1 MKKRILSLVLVL
13 AMCLSMVTFGYAAEQ
28 SDIGKLLELYKDR
41 IWEWQANQ
49 LDAMTEE
56 RMAVMNESWDNYD
69 AKRDEIRAL
78 AAAFVDELLD
88 ESQNADLAKF
98 YGTETMKDLY
108 KWKLMRDIME
118 GRLEIT
124 NTDAD
129 YTDWL
134 DRFTAFE
141 EANDEAISASA
152 PIGALNGL
160 GDYSEDLTEF
170 FGELV
175 GLVDGGLVFEGAGA
189 AKATAYVN
197 AYDINGD
204 GEDED
209 DDMASIHDYLVDD
222 VKELMVDG
230 IVNTFDIGMRLATFK
245 LTKENTTGLLDE
257 IKDRDMKAAFLLVGE
272 DITRYIIDELVPGA
286 RGQLLKLDKKEI
298 LAAVIGDATPILG
311 GNNEAAAKAIYDTM
325 SNLAKYMLEDKMD
338 KIEEAEEYVADELGF
353 VATEDLIDSAVGKL
367 NDAMAVVHPEHG
379 LELVH
384 INAYLGRALL
394 RYNEGGE
401 YNLSHEERGPVLEG
415 AEINGNEVAEL
426 GLGFAHNLYP
436 VFSSV
441 SEYGIASFDA
451 NYDADG
457 IKVYAGDDIGQIM
470 IEVTEGTEGEA
481 TVTVY
486 RGYTDYDQDGVQDG
500 DPEDVYR
507 YVTTFTVTAT
517 SAETTVNVDKQP
529 TVDDPTVDV
538 SGETPLDEVKVTVK
552 DEEGNE
558 VEVTIKDKDGNEL
571 DPDAVSKEDFED
583 GIVIILPD
591 GVVAGDQFTVEVKDP
606 ADDSVLDDADVTVG
620 EDVENPYVILDDVLD
635 TTVDGT
641 IEIKGTTNLD
651 YVTVAIIKNGE
662 TIYAVVYEK
671 AEFEAGITLNAPDN
685 AQEGEVYTV
694 VVGTEKASDSDEF
707 AIEGADETYEVVLE
721 DVLDTTA
728 DGTITIKGT
737 TTNLDYVT
745 VAIVK
750 NGETIY
756 AVVYSKAEFEAGIT
770 LNAPDNAQEGD
781 VYTVVVGTEKASD
794 SDEFTIIAE
803 GETTVNVDK
812 QPTTADPTIEVSG
825 ETSLDEVKVT
835 VKDENGNEVQVTIK
849 DKDGNELDPDA
860 VSKEDFE
867 DGIVIVLPDGVEG
880 GDQFTVEVKDPAD
893 DSVLDDADV
902 TVVESPYINLED
914 IEDFKLSD
922 NENAEITIKGTT
934 NLDFVVVTVTLGT
947 DNVYAVTHTKAE
959 YEAGVTIALDNA
971 QVGNVYTV
979 AVGQTGTEAEDTFE
993 ILPETAVA
1001 PSGTLSVGKTT
1012 RSMKVGK
1019 TIEITA
1025 TPQNIQPEGATVEIV
1040 WTTEDGTVLEITNV
1054 ATAANDASIAT
1065 ITRLAKGTKTITATL
1080 LVNGVE
1086 VDSKVIKVKVPTG
1099 GGGSD
1104 PAVNITVKVD
1114 ETKDVVKVP
1123 AGGTDVE
1130 FTGTG
1135 DGEVK
1140 VEIVDGVVTVTGVK
1154 EGEVK
1159 GTIKVTNEKGNV
1171 VLTGDYI
1178 FTVTEGDTVVKE
1190 HECEWPDIAVGW
1202 EGKTEA
1208 HWAHLT
1214 IDAMTINGY
1223 IKGYPDGLFKPDQ
1236 NITRA
1241 EFTAIVY
1248 RILGLEIAE
1257 DGVLYDDTVGHWA
1270 QDIIATM
1277 SLPEGYGMTRGYGDG
1292 NFGPND
1298 FITREQAVA
1307 IIARAKSAVWKEAE
1321 EGAKDI
1327 FTDAE
1332 DISWWFDGE
1341 MDAAVTNGLITGYQ
1355 DGSYKPLGFT
1365 TRAEACT
1372 LLARAWPE
1380 VLELD

>member
-583 GIVIILPD
+583 GIVI
-591 GVVAGDQFTVEVKDP
+591 
-606 ADDSVLDDADVTVG
+606 
-620 EDVENPYVILDDVLD
+620 
-635 TTVDGT
+635 
-641 IEIKGTTNLD
+641 
-651 YVTVAIIKNGE
+651 
-662 TIYAVVYEK
+662 
-671 AEFEAGITLNAPDN
+671 
-685 AQEGEVYTV
+685 
-694 VVGTEKASDSDEF
+694 
-707 AIEGADETYEVVLE
+707 
-721 DVLDTTA
+721 
-728 DGTITIKGT
+728 
-737 TTNLDYVT
+737 
-745 VAIVK
+745 
-750 NGETIY
+750 
-756 AVVYSKAEFEAGIT
+756 
-770 LNAPDNAQEGD
+770 
-781 VYTVVVGTEKASD
+781 
-794 SDEFTIIAE
+794 
-803 GETTVNVDK
+803 
-812 QPTTADPTIEVSG
+812 
-825 ETSLDEVKVT
+825 
-835 VKDENGNEVQVTIK
+835 
-849 DKDGNELDPDA
+849 
-860 VSKEDFE
+860 
-867 DGIVIVLPDGVEG
+867 VLPDGVEG

>member
-88 ESQNADLAKF
+88 ESQNTDLAKF

-325 SNLAKYMLEDKMD
+325 ENLANYMLDDKMD

-470 IEVTEGTEGEA
+470 IEVTEGAEGEA

-486 RGYTDYDQDGVQDG
+486 RGYTDEDVDGVIDNA
-500 DPEDVYR
+500 EDVYR

-538 SGETPLDEVKVTVK
+538 SGETNLDEVKVTVK
-552 DEEGNE
+552 DEDGNE
-558 VEVTIKDKDGNEL
+558 VQVTIKDKDGNEL

-651 YVTVAIIKNGE
+651 YVTVAIVK
-662 TIYAVVYEK
+662 TV
-671 AEFEAGITLNAPDN
+671 
-685 AQEGEVYTV
+685 EGE
-694 VVGTEKASDSDEF
+694 
-707 AIEGADETYEVVLE
+707 LQ
-721 DVLDTTA
+721 
-728 DGTITIKGT
+728 
-737 TTNLDYVT
+737 
-745 VAIVK
+745 
-750 NGETIY
+750 TIY
-756 AVVYSKAEFEAGIT
+756 AVVYSKADFEAGIT

-835 VKDENGNEVQVTIK
+835 VKDEDGNEVQVTIK

-880 GDQFTVEVKDPAD
+880 GDKFTVEVKDPAD
-893 DSVLDDADV
+893 DSVLDDADA
-902 TVVESPYINLED
+902 TVVESPYITLED
-914 IEDFKLSD
+914 IEDFKLSE

-959 YEAGVTIALDNA
+959 YEAGITIALDNA

-979 AVGQTGTEAEDTFE
+979 AVGQTGTEAEDTFT
-993 ILPETAVA
+993 ILPEAPVA

-1012 RSMKVGK
+1012 RSVKVGK

-1080 LVNGVE
+1080 YVNGVE
-1086 VDSKVIKVKVPTG
+1086 VDSKVITVKVPSSG

-1123 AGGTDVE
+1123 VGGTEVE

-1178 FTVTEGDTVVKE
+1178 FTVTDDGTTGKPE

-1292 NFGPND
+1292 NFGPDD